1 MEKLLLIHAV
11 LITGLIQSCT
21 MVKVRVSEKRNPT
34 PQSVVVDQDLKITSW
49 GAIKVNKAHFYP
61 SSFQL
66 KWGGTISYIDPV
78 EIPDGDKADY
88 IFLTHAHPDHF
99 SLTTIE
105 KIVKPETVFI
115 CPKGVSAKLEKKG
128 YVVREVRPGITVD
141 LNRIKCEAVA
151 AYNTKNV
158 FLWIKA
164 HPKSKENVGY
174 ILSFGPIRI
183 YHAGDTD
190 LIPEMDSIASIAVA
204 LVPVGGDNLTME
216 VEEAARIVN
225 QIKPDRVIPM
235 HYELKDSGELEK
247 FGALVSKKIDLVVLE

>member
-1 MEKLLLIHAV
+1 MKKLLLIHAI
-11 LITGLIQSCT
+11 LATGLIQSCT
-21 MVKVRVSEKRNPT
+21 MVKVRSSEKRNPI
-34 PQSVVVDQDLKITSW
+34 PQSVVVDQELKITSW
-49 GAIKVNKAHFYP
+49 GAIQVNKAHFYP

-66 KWGGTISYIDPV
+66 KWGGTVSYIDPV
-78 EIPDGDKADY
+78 EIPDGEKADY

-128 YVVREVRPGITVD
+128 YKVREVRPGITIGF
-141 LNRIKCEAVA
+141 NGIQCEAVA

-164 HPKSKENVGY
+164 HPKSKGNVGY
-174 ILSFGPIRI
+174 VLDFGRTRI

-190 LIPEMDSIASIAVA
+190 LIPEMDGIASIAVA
-204 LVPVGGDNLTME
+204 MVPVGGDNLTMD
-216 VEEAARIVN
+216 VEEAARMVN

-235 HYELKDSGELEK
+235 HYELKNSEDLKK
-247 FGALVSKKIDLVVLE
+247 FGALVGKEIDLLLLE